1 MTYEDFLEDEMRNLP
16 HSFRTAIKNGTTDD
30 SPEIMK
36 YLVERIAFVR
46 WEAQEKLKSDYY
58 MYSKQNTIRKKEL
71 KMDNK
76 TAFAIDGVQLSLN
89 NTGDKLISLGK
100 QLKDLNICLAISGQ
114 QETIENILDVIKN
127 TKDQAEYLEICRK
140 TLNELYKDYRTK

>member
-1 MTYEDFLEDEMRNLP
+1 
-16 HSFRTAIKNGTTDD
+16 
-30 SPEIMK
+30 
-36 YLVERIAFVR
+36 
-46 WEAQEKLKSDYY
+46 
-58 MYSKQNTIRKKEL
+58 
-71 KMDNK
+71 MDNK

-140 TLNELYKDYRTK
+140 TLNELYKDCRTK